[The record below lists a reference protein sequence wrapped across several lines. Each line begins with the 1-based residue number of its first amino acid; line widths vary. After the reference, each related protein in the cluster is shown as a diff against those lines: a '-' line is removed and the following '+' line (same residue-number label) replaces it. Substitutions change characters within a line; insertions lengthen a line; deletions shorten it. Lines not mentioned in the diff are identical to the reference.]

1 MELRIDRLLHR
12 FRCAP
17 GEIIAAIDNDPLL
30 VRRQSGDLIL
40 ANASKLLFTPR
51 DEHHLFAK
59 GIVYRRDPYELV
71 SLPLLKIYNLGEKE
85 ILARHLLPLLHEAE
99 GVSETRLHF
108 LRKYDGTMIQ
118 RFQWQGKVYLTT
130 RGMIEG
136 ARVTGFES
144 QDDENQG
151 KRSHF
156 DYLGTA
162 RRLAERKYPAV
173 LEPLPGL
180 EKLTLVFEFV
190 HPESRIITDYGD
202 LEDLIL
208 HSAFD
213 HESFRYLPL
222 GELQAARAY
231 GFRVIDAYHP
241 RGTSLEDRIDDLLT
255 GLVGTDEEGA
265 VLVFE
270 HDHQVVYRVKVKSPE
285 YLRLLRL
292 MVQCN
297 YPRTVEML
305 DSFEELPDWEAFRAL
320 LEKQGSEN
328 VPEEVLEEYRAHYDR
343 FLGYLRACERIREEA
358 QREFDAIRRELGLE
372 SITEPRERRK
382 AFAARVM
389 NSPRKSLLFS
399 AFDDRLTLAR
409 VREFLPIGTETENQL
424 G

>member
-1 MELRIDRLLHR
+1 MELRIDRLLQR
-12 FRCAP
+12 FRLAP
-17 GEIIAAIDNDPLL
+17 EEIIAAIDNDPLL
-30 VRRQSGDLIL
+30 TRRQSGDFVL

-51 DEHHLFAK
+51 EEHHLFAK
-59 GIVYRRDPYELV
+59 GIVYRRAPFELV

-85 ILARHLLPLLHEAE
+85 ILPRHLLPLLHEAE
-99 GVSETRLHF
+99 GVGETRLHF

-118 RFQWQGKVYLTT
+118 RFQWGGKVYLTT

-136 ARVTGFES
+136 APLTGFEP

-151 KRSHF
+151 KLSHF

-162 RRLAERKYPAV
+162 RRLAERKYPAL

-180 EKLTLVFEFV
+180 EKLTLVFEFI
-190 HPESRIITDYGD
+190 HPESRIITNYGD

-208 HSAFD
+208 HSVFD
-213 HESFRYLPL
+213 RESYRYLPL
-222 GELQAARAY
+222 GELQLARAY
-231 GFRVIDAYHP
+231 GFRVVDAYHP

-255 GLVGTDEEGA
+255 SLVGTDEEGA

-270 HDHQVVYRVKVKSPE
+270 HDHRVVYRAKVKSPE

-305 DSFEELPDWEAFRAL
+305 DTFESLPGWETFRAL
-320 LEKQGSEN
+320 LEKQGSEK

-343 FLGYLRACERIREEA
+343 FVNYLSVCERIREET
-358 QREFDAIRRELGLE
+358 QGEYDAIHRELNLE
-372 SITEPRERRK
+372 SIGEPRERRK
-382 AFAARVM
+382 AFAARVTS
-389 NSPRKSLLFS
+389 SPRKSLLFS
-399 AFDDRLTLAR
+399 AFDRRLTLSR
-409 VREFLPIGTETENQL
+409 VREFHPLDAEPPNL
-424 G
+424 